1 MKLFK
6 LEEVLE
12 TVISSVYSWGDK
24 SREWKLIVN
33 CGELETSMFYNHCTL
48 RLIEK
53 QEFSKF

>member
-33 CGELETSMFYNHCTL
+33 CGELETSMSYNHCTL

-53 QEFSKF
+53 Q